1 MKKFITISI
10 FLILTISAV
19 MAQPAHRKVGSFSV
33 NAGIGLGTAG
43 RSGYSLILPPVKV
56 DADCTFLTFGEKMS
70 LSGGAYFSLGVD
82 KLKSYGTSVTTFLV
96 GPMVC
101 FRYAIA
107 DNFNLFSKGIVG
119 YVGVSTSDSLVNSYV
134 KGSRAGA
141 GFYLGGTWFFLPNI
155 GVGAEFGYGGPT
167 NLGVHLTLFI

>member
-10 FLILTISAV
+10 LFIIAISTV
-19 MAQPAHRKVGSFSV
+19 MAQPAHRSAGSFSV
-33 NAGIGLGTAG
+33 NAGIGLGIAG
-43 RSGYSLILPPVKV
+43 RSGYSIAIPPIKV
-56 DADCTFLTFGEKMS
+56 DADYTFLNFGKKMS
-70 LSGGAYFSLGVD
+70 LSAGAYFSLGVD
-82 KLKSYGTSVTTFLV
+82 KLKTYDTTVTTFLV

-119 YVGVSTSDSLVNSYV
+119 YVGVSTSDAVVNSYV
-134 KGSRAGA
+134 RRSRAGA
-141 GFYLGGTWFFLPNI
+141 GFYLGGTWFFSSTM

-167 NLGVHLTLFI
+167 NLGVHLTLVI

>member
-1 MKKFITISI
+1 MKKFIIISI
-10 FLILTISAV
+10 LFILAINTV
-19 MAQPAHRKVGSFSV
+19 MAQTAHRNVGSFSV
-33 NAGIGLGTAG
+33 DAGIGFGTIG
-43 RSGYSLILPPVKV
+43 RSGYSMVLPPVKV
-56 DADCTFLTFGEKMS
+56 DADYTFLTFSEKMS
-70 LSGGAYFSLGVD
+70 LSAGAYFCLGID
-82 KLKSYGTSVTTFLV
+82 KLKSYNTTVTTFLV

-134 KGSRAGA
+134 RGSRAGA
-141 GFYLGGTWFFLPNI
+141 GFYLGGTWFFSPKM

-167 NLGVHLTLFI
+167 NLGIHLTINI